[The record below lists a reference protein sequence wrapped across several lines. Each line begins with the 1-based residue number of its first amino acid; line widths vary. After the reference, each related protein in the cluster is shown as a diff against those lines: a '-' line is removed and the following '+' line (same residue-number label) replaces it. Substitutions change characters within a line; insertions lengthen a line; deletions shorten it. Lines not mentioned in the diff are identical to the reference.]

1 MHGPARLQ
9 SLFGNNWGETNTICT
24 TTRTMADGRATK
36 KGTITTEFSNIYLAL
51 TATSLPPYHIPDAY
65 AISSSLSLH

>member
-1 MHGPARLQ
+1 MGLLDYKAFSALI
-9 SLFGNNWGETNTICT
+9 GVNETYTICT
-24 TTRTMADGRATK
+24 TTRTMAVGRAK
-36 KGTITTEFSNIYLAL
+36 KRGTITTEFSNIYLVL